1 MVTESS
7 AFVPFVDFGLE
18 DALIH
23 AAVFVPLGVL
33 VPLLTARPR
42 RWKAVAIVLATRSTA
57 VAGFVERFRW
67 PARERP
73 RSQPVGIPK
82 PGRGRVNQGEA

>member
-1 MVTESS
+1 M
-7 AFVPFVDFGLE
+7 PFVDFGLE

-73 RSQPVGIPK
+73 RSQPGS
-82 PGRGRVNQGEA
+82 RSRVAGVSTRARPDASLM